1 MNKIKLFFVILLTL
15 SACEYEPMLKS
26 YDFEFEEIT
35 SEGDKFINNI
45 LENNLKNRGK
55 GLKKFDLNIS
65 TKKEREVVS
74 SNDKGDA
81 TIFNLK
87 IYVDYQVLKEGQII
101 LKNSIIKEISYNNID
116 DKFKLNENENNILN
130 YLSETILSEIFTSV
144 VSVSE

>member
-1 MNKIKLFFVILLTL
+1 MNKIKLFFVILLAL
-15 SACEYEPMLKS
+15 SACAYEPMLKN
-26 YDFEFEEIT
+26 YDFEFKEIT
-35 SEGDKFINNI
+35 FEGDKFINNI

-87 IYVDYQVLKEGQII
+87 VYVDYQVLKEGQII
-101 LKNSIIKEISYNNID
+101 LKNIIIKETTYNSID

-130 YLSETILSEIFTSV
+130 YLSESISSEIFTSV
-144 VSVSE
+144 VSVGE

>member
-45 LENNLKNRGK
+45 LENNLKYRGK

-130 YLSETILSEIFTSV
+130 YLSETISSEIFTSV

>member
-65 TKKEREVVS
+65 TKKKREVVS

-87 IYVDYQVLKEGQII
+87 IYVDYQVLKEGKII
-101 LKNSIIKEISYNNID
+101 LKNSIIKETSYNNID

-130 YLSETILSEIFTSV
+130 YLSETISSEIFTSV